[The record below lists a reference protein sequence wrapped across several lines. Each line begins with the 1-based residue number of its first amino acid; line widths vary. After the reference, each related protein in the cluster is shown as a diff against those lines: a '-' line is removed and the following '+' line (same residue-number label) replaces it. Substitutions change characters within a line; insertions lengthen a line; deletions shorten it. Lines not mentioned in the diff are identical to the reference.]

1 MIAGANMVLADGTL
15 VEFKLS
21 KRRVTMTEQR
31 FERRKKNLVDITT
44 GEVLQFPS
52 INKCKAESR
61 KMQQANGGLGQG
73 YVRVKR

>member
-1 MIAGANMVLADGTL
+1 
-15 VEFKLS
+15 
-21 KRRVTMTEQR
+21 MTEQR